1 MCLKAKL
8 TWITTDV
15 GFYAGRDSSGI
26 SDNTMMSIKV
36 NNVITDQMPELTI
49 GGEMPR
55 K

>member
-8 TWITTDV
+8 TWNTTDV

-26 SDNTMMSIKV
+26 SDNMMMSIKV
-36 NNVITDQMPELTI
+36 NNVITDQMPEPTI
-49 GGEMPR
+49 GGKMPR

>member
-8 TWITTDV
+8 TWNTTDV

-36 NNVITDQMPELTI
+36 NNVITDQMPEPNI
-49 GGEMPR
+49 RG
-55 K
+55 